1 MESKNDHA
9 TEFVCTD
16 CGNEIIA
23 MGYHDGDPVCGI
35 CRFIRGSPDMPE
47 DIKAKLRGHDDF

>member
-16 CGNEIIA
+16 CDNEIIA
-23 MGYHDGDPVCGI
+23 IGYHDGDPVCGI
-35 CRFIRGSPDMPE
+35 CRFIRGCPDMPE
-47 DIKAKLRGHDDF
+47 DIKAKLRGND